1 MLYSSSLTKYQR
13 RVSRL
18 VRIGNSTIGGKSPI
32 RLQSMTNTSTR
43 DIEKT
48 VDQCKRIIDA
58 GADFVRITAPGV
70 KDAEILD
77 EIKTRLEM
85 KGCTAPLI
93 ADIHYSTKAAEIAAL
108 LVDKVRINPGNYV
121 DNNVGASID
130 TTQNHKQEIEKIK
143 IRIAPLIEICRKNNT
158 ALRIGVNHGSLSKRI
173 MDTYGDTPEG
183 MAESAMEFLRIC
195 EEFDFQNIVVSMKAS
210 NTRIMVYANRLLV
223 EKMMSENMDY
233 PLHLG
238 VTEAGEGED
247 GRIKSAVGIGAM
259 LADGIG
265 ETVRVSLTEAPE
277 KEIPVARKI
286 VNHFESFT
294 NHQEIQP
301 IKRYPIK
308 PYEYQR
314 RKTRSVSF
322 IGDENVPVVI
332 GDISNLA
339 ETDLQSLKDFGWH
352 FIAAKNTWKFDD
364 NAADFLYIDT
374 FRTFPRFPKHKGIIM
389 PFDEWTKLNSENQFI
404 YPLFTRD
411 TYLEYNNQIDFLHFI
426 IIEFKE
432 ITPAL
437 LAKIKND
444 ATLVVICKTS
454 NQNGIAEQRRFI
466 IEFMNKTIPSPIIF
480 QREYAETDPESFQLK
495 SACDT
500 GPLFVDGLG
509 DGIWLKNVS
518 EKISI
523 SKINQTAFGIL
534 QASRMRT
541 TKTEYI
547 SCPGCGRT
555 LFNLEETTAKI
566 RKSTSHLKG
575 LKIGI
580 MGCIVNGPGEM
591 ADADYGYVGAQKG
604 KITLYKNKEII
615 KKNIPEEH
623 AIDEL
628 VKVIKLN
635 GDWKDP
641 V

>member
-1 MLYSSSLTKYQR
+1 MLYSSGLTRYNR

-18 VRIGNSTIGGKSPI
+18 VNIGNSSIGGESPI

-48 VDQCKRIIDA
+48 VDQCKRMIDA

-70 KDAEILD
+70 KDAEILGK
-77 EIKTRLEM
+77 IKTRLTA
-85 KGCTAPLI
+85 KGYTAPII

-108 LVDKVRINPGNYV
+108 NVDKVRINPGNYV
-121 DNNVGASID
+121 DNSNPASLNTAQYHI
-130 TTQNHKQEIEKIK
+130 QEIKKIK
-143 IRIAPLIEICRKNNT
+143 TRIAPLIKICKKNNT

-195 EEFDFQNIVVSMKAS
+195 EELDFRNIVVSMKAS
-210 NTRIMVYANRLLV
+210 NTRIMVYANRLLI
-223 EKMMSENMDY
+223 EKMVSENMDY

-286 VNHFESFT
+286 VNHFQSFT
-294 NHQEIQP
+294 NHQEIPP
-301 IKRYPIK
+301 IENYPVK

-314 RKTRSVSF
+314 KKSHSVDF

-332 GDISNLA
+332 GDISNMP
-339 ETDLQSLKDFGWH
+339 ETGLQSLKDIGWH
-352 FIAAKNTWKFDD
+352 FNAAENTWKFDD
-364 NAADFLYIDT
+364 HAADYLYMNT
-374 FRTFPRFPKHKGIIM
+374 FRTFPRLPEQKGIIM
-389 PFDEWTKLNSENQFI
+389 PFDEWTKLNSENQIMF
-404 YPLFTRD
+404 PLFTRD
-411 TYLEYNNQIDFLHFI
+411 RYLEYNKPMDFLHFI

-444 ATLVVICKTS
+444 ATLVVICKTT

-466 IEFMNKTIPSPIIF
+466 IEFMNQTIGSPIII
-480 QREYAETDPESFQLK
+480 QREYAETDPESFQVK

-500 GPLFVDGLG
+500 GPLFVDGLA
-509 DGIWLKNVS
+509 DGLWLKNANR
-518 EKISI
+518 KISV
-523 SKINQTAFGIL
+523 SMINHTAFGIL

-591 ADADYGYVGAQKG
+591 ADSDYGYVGAQKG

-628 VKVIKLN
+628 IEVIKLN